1 MALASAS
8 SMLELEKSLGKN
20 QASNSQGKQK
30 NQGNSNPKTK
40 PEPNNYYVV
49 RGK

>member
-8 SMLELEKSLGKN
+8 SMLELEKSIGKN
-20 QASNSQGKQK
+20 LPPVSLKKGSQQTTSKVK
-30 NQGNSNPKTK
+30 S
-40 PEPNNYYVV
+40 EANYVI